1 MILKR
6 KHLQAFVAGIG
17 FLVLIFDSRLA
28 VEGARAGLDLCIRT
42 VIPSLFPFFV
52 LSGMLNGALGGT
64 SSRLLQRIAGF
75 FGIPSAGASVLIPAV
90 LGGYPVGAKAV
101 GDLYYQKRISR
112 KEAER
117 MLAFCSNTGP
127 SFLFGMVSGFFPE
140 SRYIW
145 VLWLIHLASAG
156 LTALTIPG
164 KTAEKSDSVPISG
177 EANGNILS
185 GAARAMGM
193 VCCWVLLFRMI
204 LTFLENWL
212 LWMLRVWVQVALSG
226 FLELTNGCC
235 GLALI
240 PDSDLRFV
248 LCSCMLAFG
257 GICVLLQTA
266 SVTSGLSLLPYCK
279 GKLHQT
285 LYSFLLSCAMVSG
298 KLTPW
303 AAVTVTLAIIFRK
316 IQNRYRNPE
325 ILPV

>member
-1 MILKR
+1 
-6 KHLQAFVAGIG
+6 
-17 FLVLIFDSRLA
+17 
-28 VEGARAGLDLCIRT
+28 
-42 VIPSLFPFFV
+42 
-52 LSGMLNGALGGT
+52 
-64 SSRLLQRIAGF
+64 
-75 FGIPSAGASVLIPAV
+75 
-90 LGGYPVGAKAV
+90 
-101 GDLYYQKRISR
+101 
-112 KEAER
+112 

-127 SFLFGMVSGFFPE
+127 SFLFGMVSGFFSE

-164 KTAEKSDSVPISG
+164 KTAEKSDAVPFSG
-177 EANGNILS
+177 EANSNILS

-204 LTFLENWL
+204 LTFLENWF
-212 LWMLRVWVQVALSG
+212 LWMLPVWIQVALSG

-279 GKLHQT
+279 GKLLQT

-303 AAVTVTLAIIFRK
+303 AVAAVTLAIIFRK

>member
-6 KHLQAFVAGIG
+6 KHLQTFVAGIG

-28 VEGARAGLDLCIRT
+28 VEGVRAGLDLCIRT

-52 LSGMLNGALGGT
+52 LSGMLTGALGGT
-64 SSRLLQRIAGF
+64 STRPLQRIAGC
-75 FGIPSAGASVLIPAV
+75 FGIPSAGVSVLIPAV

-101 GDLYYQKRISR
+101 GDLYQQKRISR

-145 VLWLIHLASAG
+145 MLWFIHLVSAG

-164 KTAEKSDSVPISG
+164 KTAENSEAVPIFA
-177 EANGNILS
+177 ETNGNILS
-185 GAARAMGM
+185 GAAMAMGM

-204 LTFLENWL
+204 LTFLENWF
-212 LWMLRVWVQVALSG
+212 LWMFPVWAQVALSG

-240 PDSDLRFV
+240 QDTALRFV
-248 LCSCMLAFG
+248 LCSCMLALG
-257 GICVLLQTA
+257 GVCVLLQTA
-266 SVTSGLSLLPYCK
+266 SVIRGLSLLSYCK
-279 GKLHQT
+279 GKLFQT

-298 KLTPW
+298 KLTPGAS
-303 AAVTVTLAIIFRK
+303 AAVTLVIIFRK
-316 IQNRYRNPE
+316 IQNSYRNPE
-325 ILPV
+325 MLPV